1 MAEKD
6 DENEN
11 TAMRSTHVYRVDE
24 ICHEPLRSRSNSTP
38 TTTIISGGGGVGADM
53 IMVATV
59 VVGVM
64 TPQIMI
70 SLITR

>member
-1 MAEKD
+1 MKIRQCEAHMFIELMKF
-6 DENEN
+6 
-11 TAMRSTHVYRVDE
+11 AMN
-24 ICHEPLRSRSNSTP
+24 PLRSRSNSTP